1 MTSPK
6 QQRTPPQQ
14 PPTFTATPESII
26 QDTKQLIEH
35 ARETHNKIK
44 RNIQPNTANF
54 NNVILPLAHID
65 NNLGFKSHI
74 LVFYRAVLTDPEL
87 RNASTE
93 ARNLLDSYKLETMM
107 DDGLFALVDAVFR
120 QNEDLDTESHR
131 LLKKIYLGFVRHGLK
146 LSAGYQRYRF
156 REIQSRLGWIKG
168 KFQKNLAEANDT
180 GIWLTVGELDGLPGE
195 FLSTL
200 MRGKAR
206 EINEDKLRVTCNDS
220 DLFQTL
226 RYATDSETRRRLY
239 IANENKCEQN
249 VSLFR
254 EAILLRH
261 EAARLLGY
269 PSHAALRIEDKM
281 AKSPGTVNSF
291 LGDLHARL
299 IDNGKREVEKL
310 KQLKEADL
318 ESRGETFDGRYY
330 LWDHQYYHRLMLE
343 KQYSVYHDKIAEY
356 FPLQSTIT
364 GMLRICEGLFGLS
377 FTEFTTD
384 EGTKLSSPRDTL
396 VWHEDVQF
404 FSVRNSDEA
413 GDFIGYLYM
422 DLFLR
427 EGKYVNAANFN
438 LIPGFIEQN
447 GTRQYPATALVC
459 NFSKPSSKAPCLLK
473 HDEVVT
479 LFHELGHAI
488 HDLVSKTIYSHF
500 HGTETEVDFSEAPS
514 QMLEN
519 WCWTP
524 SVLQSLSR
532 HYSYLSS
539 EYFDHWTERRVDEES
554 QPQEQMPDVMIE
566 SLLRAKH
573 VNGALFHLRQLHFA
587 MFDMVVHDT
596 GDHRMIEE
604 LDISA
609 KYNSLLAEIL
619 PMDGPEGDDWG
630 HGQTRFQHL
639 LGEYDAGY
647 YSYLFSKVYSTDM
660 FYTVFR
666 AGPMNSLQGRRYRY
680 TVLEKGGSVDGLTIL
695 TDFLGREPRT
705 DAFYKELCQP

>member
-6 QQRTPPQQ
+6 QQ
-14 PPTFTATPESII
+14 PPTFTATPESLI
-26 QDTKQLIEH
+26 QNTKHLIQH
-35 ARETHNKIK
+35 ARETHNQIK
-44 RNIQPNTANF
+44 RNTQPKTATF
-54 NNVILPLAHID
+54 NNVILPLAHIH
-65 NNLGFKSHI
+65 NNLASKTHI
-74 LVFYRAVLTDPEL
+74 LVFYRAVSTDPEL
-87 RNASTE
+87 RSASTE
-93 ARNLLDSYKLETMM
+93 ARSLLDSYKLETTM
-107 DDGLFALVDAVFR
+107 DDGLFALVDAVFH

-131 LLKKIYLGFVRHGLK
+131 LLKKIYLGFVRHGLR

-168 KFQKNLAEANDT
+168 EFQKNLAEANNT
-180 GIWLTVGELDGLPGE
+180 GIWFTAGELDGLPSE

-200 MRGKAR
+200 MRSEAG
-206 EINEDKLRVTCNDS
+206 DPKLRVTFNDS

-226 RYATDSETRRRLY
+226 RYAKDSETRRRLY

-254 EAILLRH
+254 EAILLRN

-281 AKSPGTVNSF
+281 AKCPETVTSF

-310 KQLKEADL
+310 KQLKKADL
-318 ESRGETFDGRYY
+318 ESQGETFDGQYF

-343 KQYSVYHDKIAEY
+343 KQYSVHHDKIAEY

-364 GMLRICEGLFGLS
+364 GMLEICETLFGFS
-377 FTEFTTD
+377 FTELQTP
-384 EGTKLSSPRDTL
+384 EMTKLASHGHTL
-396 VWHEDVQF
+396 VWHEDVQIF
-404 FSVRNSDEA
+404 RVRNSDEA

-427 EGKYVNAANFN
+427 EGKYANAANFN
-438 LIPGFIEQN
+438 LIPGFTKEN

-459 NFSKPSSKAPCLLK
+459 NFPKPSSKAPYLLK

-479 LFHELGHAI
+479 LFHEVGHAI

-500 HGTETEVDFSEAPS
+500 HGTETEVDFGEAPS

-524 SVLQSLSR
+524 SVLRSLSR
-532 HYSYLSS
+532 HYSYFSS
-539 EYFDHWTERRVDEES
+539 EYFDHWKRRVDGEL
-554 QPQEQMPDVMIE
+554 QPQEQMPDAMIE

-573 VNGALFHLRQLHFA
+573 VNGALFHLRQVHFA

-596 GDHRMIEE
+596 GDHRVIEE

-660 FYTVFR
+660 FYTVFK
-666 AGPMNSLQGRRYRY
+666 ADPMNSLQGRRYRY
-680 TVLEKGGSVDGLTIL
+680 TVLEKGGSLDGLTIL
-695 TDFLGREPRT
+695 TDFLGREPQT
-705 DAFYKELCQP
+705 DAFYKELCQT